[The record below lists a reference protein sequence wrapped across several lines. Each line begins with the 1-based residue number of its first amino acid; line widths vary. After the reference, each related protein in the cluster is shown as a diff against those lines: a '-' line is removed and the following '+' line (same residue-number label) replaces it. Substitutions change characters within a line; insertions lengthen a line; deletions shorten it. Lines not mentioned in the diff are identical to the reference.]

1 MTQEL
6 TDKERKILLDLIR
19 MAWSGGAVRSEE
31 QGEDLKALKEK
42 LSQPDASE
50 GGKG

>member
-1 MTQEL
+1 MGL
-6 TDKERKILLDLIR
+6 TEKEKKIILDLIR

-31 QGEDLKALKEK
+31 QAADLKTIKEK